1 MEVSRFIPFYF
12 VGYWGDCQ
20 SLEQQHSLSK
30 RLHCLSN
37 ESETVKSIR
46 SHGGEESLVWE
57 VVSSESNFSQSQGV
71 IAGLSAGGLSSP
83 DAWVKV
89 QGQSLILAREGFG
102 RVPLY
107 QMQQGNVL
115 WFASRLSLL
124 LPLLATKEVN
134 IAGFYGYCCFSYVPT
149 PLTPVKNIFV
159 VPAGV
164 RQIWSYDEGKLE
176 YSEKPLQ
183 EWQSQPH
190 VIKDER
196 EAIPQLQSLLKDA
209 LQQQLEK
216 LQNETVGVFLSGGL
230 DSSLVAAL
238 LVQAGIKVKA
248 YSLDFGAGSIPEYPY
263 AEKVADYLSIPL
275 VKVNATPKRIQK
287 ALRDTGKALDLPF
300 GDGVTVPLYIL
311 CEAASQEVRV
321 IFNGEGGDQ
330 LFAGWTNKPIIA
342 ASVYGGGSQEETF
355 IQQYLRTFHR
365 LYGYE
370 KEVFIPEVYEDVR
383 RINPQDWLESALDA
397 RYTSQLMDRF
407 RRATLMLKGAQNIH
421 PRATHLA
428 FSHGLRARSLF
439 CDLSLAEWTF
449 RLAGELCLQGST
461 EKYIL
466 KRAVESWLPP
476 EIVWREKRGMGVPVT
491 YWCFNDLWSEVGRWL
506 NTGRLQ
512 QEGRFV
518 SNIAL
523 KTLQGQLGGQIRSR
537 RIGEVLWLLM
547 MWEVWRVSVLGE
559 TATGYSWKHP
569 FWIPAKF
576 WRQFYP

>member
-1 MEVSRFIPFYF
+1 MQVSRFIPFYF
-12 VGYWGDCQ
+12 VGYWGQCQ
-20 SLEQQHSLSK
+20 SLEQQQQLSK
-30 RLHCLSN
+30 RLQSLSHN
-37 ESETVKSIR
+37 IETVKS
-46 SHGGEESLVWE
+46 SHGGEESLLWE
-57 VVSSESNFSQSQGV
+57 VVSSGSNLGDSQKM
-71 IAGLSAGGLSSP
+71 IAGLSAGGLASP

-89 QGQSLILAREGFG
+89 QGESLILGREGFG
-102 RVPLY
+102 RVPLCY
-107 QMQQGNVL
+107 IQQGNML

-124 LPLLATKEVN
+124 LPLLATKDVN

-149 PLTPVKNIFV
+149 PLTPVKDIFV

-164 RQIWSYDEGKLE
+164 EQIWRYDEGKLR
-176 YSEKPLQ
+176 YSEKSLQ

-209 LQQQLEK
+209 LQRQLEK

-230 DSSLVAAL
+230 DSSIVATL

-248 YSLDFGAGSIPEYPY
+248 YSLDFGEGTISEYPY
-263 AEKVADYLSIPL
+263 AAKVAGYLNIPL
-275 VKVNATPKRIQK
+275 VKVNASPKRIQK

-300 GDGVTVPLYIL
+300 GDGVTIPLYLL

-342 ASVYGGGSQEETF
+342 ASVYASGSQEETF
-355 IQQYLRTFHR
+355 TQQYLRTFHR

-370 KEVFIPEVYEDVR
+370 KKVFKKEIYEDVR
-383 RINPQDWLESALDA
+383 RIQPQDWLDDALNPA
-397 RYTSQLMDRF
+397 FTSELMDRF

-428 FSHGLRARSLF
+428 FYHGLRARSLF
-439 CDLSLAEWTF
+439 CDSSLAQWTF
-449 RLAGELCLQGST
+449 RLAGELCLEGST

-476 EIVWREKRGMGVPVT
+476 EIVWREKRGMGVPLT
-491 YWCFNDLWSEVGRWL
+491 YWCFNDLWSEVGQWL
-506 NTGRLQ
+506 NPGRLQ

-518 SNIAL
+518 PNIAL

-537 RIGEVLWLLM
+537 RRGEILWLLM
-547 MWEVWRVSVLGE
+547 MWEVWRITVLGE
-559 TATGYSWKHP
+559 TATGYSLKHP
-569 FWIPAKF
+569 FWIPARF
-576 WRQFYP
+576 WKRFYS